1 MHNVQVLR
9 HQETQINYPSTGSSS
24 AVHFSQFSHGSRSQP
39 STTPH
44 TDQQFLSLSFLT
56 HLTKPSD
63 LLSLLSLSLSRRL
76 KKPMPDLSPDPFH
89 EQIFEDSTAYSPPP
103 CYAGSIAA
111 SPSFQVCLLFRNRHS
126 LRIESF
132 DLDFVFRALLISGNL
147 GFCKWRFWRC
157 RA

>member
-63 LLSLLSLSLSRRL
+63 LLSLLSPLSLS
-76 KKPMPDLSPDPFH
+76 LSDSRNPC
-89 EQIFEDSTAYSPPP
+89 QIYHQIRFMS
-103 CYAGSIAA
+103 
-111 SPSFQVCLLFRNRHS
+111 RS
-126 LRIESF
+126 LRIPPPIP
-132 DLDFVFRALLISGNL
+132 LRLVTLLQSRL
-147 GFCKWRFWRC
+147 LLHSRQSRVL
-157 RA
+157 